1 MPAIESTNLK
11 ELYFVMNPGGLA
23 LPGAAGE
30 SLAKKYLIPVRLAL
44 LLIALASKRLPSG
57 DSIKADPDDI
67 ERLWNLLQEYC
78 ALHLEHARPGKNLA
92 IVSQILL
99 K

>member
-1 MPAIESTNLK
+1 M
-11 ELYFVMNPGGLA
+11 
-23 LPGAAGE
+23 
-30 SLAKKYLIPVRLAL
+30 L
-44 LLIALASKRLPSG
+44 LSALAAKRLPSG
-57 DSIKADPDDI
+57 IAIKADPDDI